1 MSNNVQLKQLAE
13 RSRSVANTIVKHDL
27 PLIER
32 NLEQIEK
39 QSRKLADKVVKPG
52 EAPERKAPYFLANIG
67 IDGDKLTQ
75 DVKSISVLGAFEPRA
90 ILLDTDVERYLD
102 HKHQQT
108 ITSIIKDGYTQTD
121 NEYNALFDCCL
132 SSEWDKTKRKV
143 FEEFG
148 QHITMRSTEL
158 PSSAGGS
165 VFRSQFSPSASL
177 SSSFRASTSKPSY
190 ITSGERRIS
199 FKNESTLQ
207 LNQRHLVYFDVVVKL
222 NNARLAKI
230 EYGIINEFHN
240 AARKIS
246 LDYGRKVVQCW
257 RALASIV
264 GESNVIDGSF
274 KRNPLKQRQFAPAYQ
289 APTFDTAYKSL
300 CFDLINGAKRY
311 LEESY
316 REWSTAYVNSF
327 RNEAMLGGQP
337 SAVNMARAVLRA
349 IHRPNGGIPTTGL
362 RMVENIPV
370 WGHIFILVRQG
381 YYKEALEVA
390 KGYENVLPRQ
400 DLQFVTYFERLP
412 SHDRQKLV
420 AEMKQ
425 WNPLTFQDKDP
436 YKFIMYQIVAQLE
449 ELPQKPSIESFL
461 PTSEDFMWIRLMC
474 VREIEPVVGAPND
487 TLSLDSLQKAI
498 RNLGPSHFNHGG
510 KDTMQYFRAL
520 LLTAQF
526 ERTDFTEDA
535 VHFAIALAYYGLL
548 KIPEKGEAM
557 ALLVEVGDRMVPYLN
572 FNTLLCQYARSLAK
586 GNAPSTAFQYLILLY
601 LQGNPLTEAGR
612 YQIELCHEYI
622 RQLIY
627 DTEAF
632 NELGKMREYMSLM
645 FIDNEDEFTET
656 IINTLAR
663 QCVEDGKFKAARSL
677 YELTQNFEEIIVLL
691 NKMLAEYIWISIRGV
706 IMQPET
712 AKELDPQEI
721 SRILKGYEHIGIRK
735 ISQNR
740 LKDSHTLLSLVDFVE
755 LYKKQDFV
763 RAVSIIQ
770 QIELFPFEDD
780 ISIIQQKASAI
791 EAFDDQLKNCI
802 PELLHITMRCI
813 YAYYQQLKDHMA
825 KGTPGIMRKYMD
837 ESVTLQRKAR
847 ALVTFAGVLSSD
859 IYHKLH
865 ELDVQMR

>member
-1 MSNNVQLKQLAE
+1 
-13 RSRSVANTIVKHDL
+13 
-27 PLIER
+27 
-32 NLEQIEK
+32 
-39 QSRKLADKVVKPG
+39 
-52 EAPERKAPYFLANIG
+52 
-67 IDGDKLTQ
+67 
-75 DVKSISVLGAFEPRA
+75 
-90 ILLDTDVERYLD
+90 
-102 HKHQQT
+102 
-108 ITSIIKDGYTQTD
+108 
-121 NEYNALFDCCL
+121 
-132 SSEWDKTKRKV
+132 
-143 FEEFG
+143 
-148 QHITMRSTEL
+148 MRSTEL
-158 PSSAGGS
+158 PTSGGS

-207 LNQRHLVYFDVVVKL
+207 LNQRHLVYFDVIVKL

-264 GESNVIDGSF
+264 KESNVFDGSF

-289 APTFDTAYKSL
+289 GPAFNTAYKSL
-300 CFDLINGAKRY
+300 SFDLINGAKHY

-337 SAVNMARAVLRA
+337 SAINMARAVLRA
-349 IHRPNGGIPTTGL
+349 IHRSNGGIPTTGL
-362 RMVENIPV
+362 RMVDNIPI

-381 YYKEALEVA
+381 YYKEALDVA
-390 KGYENVLPRQ
+390 KGYESLLPRQ
-400 DLQFVTYFERLP
+400 DIHFVRYFERFITNNNKLP
-412 SHDRQKLV
+412 SQDRQKLV

-449 ELPQKPSIESFL
+449 ELPQKPPVESFL
-461 PTSEDFMWIRLMC
+461 TTSEDFMWMRLIC
-474 VREIEPVVGAPND
+474 VREIEPIVGAPND
-487 TLSLDSLQKAI
+487 TLSLDSLQKTV

-510 KDTMQYFRAL
+510 KDTIQYFRAL

-526 ERTDFTEDA
+526 ERAVHYLYQTTFTEDA

-548 KIPEKGEAM
+548 RIPDKGEAM
-557 ALLVEVGDRMVPYLN
+557 ALLVEVGDRMIPYLN
-572 FNTLLCQYARSLAK
+572 FNTLICQYARSLAK
-586 GNAPSTAFQYLILLY
+586 GNAPSNAFQYLLLLY
-601 LQGNPLTEAGR
+601 LHGDPLTEAGR

-632 NELGKMREYMSLM
+632 NELGKMKEYMPLM
-645 FIDNEDEFTET
+645 FIDNEGEFTET

-677 YELTQNFEEIIVLL
+677 YELTQNFEEIISLL

-706 IMQPET
+706 VMQPET

-721 SRILKGYEHIGIRK
+721 SRILKEYEHIGIRK
-735 ISQNR
+735 ISPNR
-740 LKDSHTLLSLVDFVE
+740 LKDSRTLLNLVDFVE
-755 LYKKQDFV
+755 SYKQQDFV
-763 RAVSIIQ
+763 RAVTIIQ
-770 QIELFPFEDD
+770 QIDLFPFEDD
-780 ISIIQQKASAI
+780 IIVIQQKASSI

-813 YAYYQQLKDHMA
+813 YAYYQQLKDNMA
-825 KGTPGIMRKYMD
+825 KGTPGLLRKYTD
-837 ESVTLQRKAR
+837 ESATLQRKAR
-847 ALVTFAGVLSSD
+847 ALVTFAGYLKHSVLSSD

>member
-1 MSNNVQLKQLAE
+1 MASSVQLKQLVE
-13 RSRSVANTIVKHDL
+13 RSRSVANTVAKNDL

-39 QSRKLADKVVKPG
+39 QSRKLADNVVKPG

-75 DVKSISVLGAFEPRA
+75 DVKSISVLGAFEPRT

-158 PSSAGGS
+158 PTSAGGS

-177 SSSFRASTSKPSY
+177 SSSLRASTSVG
-190 ITSGERRIS
+190 ILIRERRIS

-264 GESNVIDGSF
+264 KESNVIDGSF
-274 KRNPLKQRQFAPAYQ
+274 KRNSLKQRQFASAYQ
-289 APTFDTAYKSL
+289 APAFNAAYKSL
-300 CFDLINGAKRY
+300 CFDLINGSKHY

-316 REWSTAYVNSF
+316 REWSTAYVSSF
-327 RNEAMLGGQP
+327 RSEALLGGQP
-337 SAVNMARAVLRA
+337 SATNTARAVLRA
-349 IHRPNGGIPTTGL
+349 IHRLNGGIPTT
-362 RMVENIPV
+362 R
-370 WGHIFILVRQG
+370 

-390 KGYENVLPRQ
+390 KDYETHLPRQ
-400 DLQFVTYFERLP
+400 DIHFVRYFELFITNNNKLP
-412 SHDRQKLV
+412 SQDRQKLV

-449 ELPQKPSIESFL
+449 ELPQKPPVESFL
-461 PTSEDFMWIRLMC
+461 PTSEDFMWMRLMC
-474 VREIEPVVGAPND
+474 VREIEPIVGAPND
-487 TLSLDSLQKAI
+487 TLSLDSLQKTI

-510 KDTMQYFRAL
+510 KDTIQYFRAL

-526 ERTDFTEDA
+526 ERDA

-548 KIPEKGEAM
+548 RVPEKGEAM
-557 ALLVEVGDRMVPYLN
+557 ALLVEVGDRMIPYLN
-572 FNTLLCQYARSLAK
+572 FNTLICQYARSIAK
-586 GNAPSTAFQYLILLY
+586 GNAPSTAFQYLLLLY
-601 LQGNPLTEAGR
+601 LHGDPLTEAGR

-632 NELGKMREYMSLM
+632 NELGKMREYMPLM

-706 IMQPET
+706 VMQPET

-721 SRILKGYEHIGIRK
+721 GRILKEYERIGIRK

-740 LKDSHTLLSLVDFVE
+740 LKDSRTLLNLVDFVE
-755 LYKKQDFV
+755 LYKQQDFV
-763 RAVSIIQ
+763 RAVAIIQ
-770 QIELFPFEDD
+770 QIDLFPFEDD
-780 ISIIQQKASAI
+780 IIVIQQKASAI

-813 YAYYQQLKDHMA
+813 YAYYQQLKDNMA
-825 KGTPGIMRKYMD
+825 KGTPGILRKYMD

-847 ALVTFAGVLSSD
+847 ALVTFAGYLK
-859 IYHKLH
+859 H
-865 ELDVQMR
+865 

>member
-1 MSNNVQLKQLAE
+1 MANNIQLKQLVE

-52 EAPERKAPYFLANIG
+52 DAPERKAPYFLANIG

-75 DVKSISVLGAFEPRA
+75 DVKSISVLGAFEPRT

-148 QHITMRSTEL
+148 QHIIMRSTEL
-158 PSSAGGS
+158 PSSAGSS

-177 SSSFRASTSKPSY
+177 SSSFRASTLKPSY
-190 ITSGERRIS
+190 IASGERRIS

-207 LNQRHLVYFDVVVKL
+207 LNQKYLGYFDVVVKL

-246 LDYGRKVVQCW
+246 LDYGKKIVQCW

-289 APTFDTAYKSL
+289 EPAFNTAYKSL
-300 CFDLINGAKRY
+300 CFDLINGAKHY

-337 SAVNMARAVLRA
+337 SATNMARAVLRA

-362 RMVENIPV
+362 RMVENIPI

-390 KGYENVLPRQ
+390 KGYENMLPRQ
-400 DLQFVTYFERLP
+400 DLHFVKYFEQFITNNNRLP
-412 SHDRQKLV
+412 SHDRQRLV

-425 WNPLTFQDKDP
+425 WNPLTFQDKDL

-449 ELPQKPSIESFL
+449 ELPQKPPIESVL
-461 PTSEDFMWIRLMC
+461 PTSEDFMWMRLMC
-474 VREIEPVVGAPND
+474 VREIEPIVGASND

-510 KDTMQYFRAL
+510 KDTIQYFRAL
-520 LLTAQF
+520 MLTAQF
-526 ERTDFTEDA
+526 ERAVHYLYQTDFTEDA

-548 KIPEKGEAM
+548 RIPDKGEAM
-557 ALLVEVGDRMVPYLN
+557 ALLVEVGDQMVPYLN
-572 FNTLLCQYARSLAK
+572 FNTLICQYARSLAK
-586 GNAPSTAFQYLILLY
+586 GNAPSSAFQYLLLLY
-601 LQGNPLTEAGR
+601 IHGNPKTEAGR

-632 NELGKMREYMSLM
+632 NELVSD
-645 FIDNEDEFTET
+645 IHNEDEFTET

-706 IMQPET
+706 VMQPET

-721 SRILKGYEHIGIRK
+721 SRILKDYENIGIRK

-740 LKDSHTLLSLVDFVE
+740 LKDSRTLLNLVDFVE
-755 LYKKQDFV
+755 LYKQQDFV
-763 RAVSIIQ
+763 RAVAIIQ
-770 QIELFPFEDD
+770 QIDLFPFEDD
-780 ISIIQQKASAI
+780 MRIIQQKASAI

-802 PELLHITMRCI
+802 PELLHIAMRCI
-813 YAYYQQLKDHMA
+813 YAYYQQLKDNMA
-825 KGTPGIMRKYMD
+825 KGTPGILRKYMD
-837 ESVTLQRKAR
+837 ESATLQRKAK
-847 ALVTFAGVLSSD
+847 ALVTFAGYLK
-859 IYHKLH
+859 H
-865 ELDVQMR
+865 